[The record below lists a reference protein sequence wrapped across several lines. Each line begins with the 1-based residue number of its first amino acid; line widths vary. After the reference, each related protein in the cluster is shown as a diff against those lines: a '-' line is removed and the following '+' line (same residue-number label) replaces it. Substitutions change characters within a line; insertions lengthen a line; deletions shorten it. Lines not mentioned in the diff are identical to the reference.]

1 MTTIKTAQAKANLK
15 ISTGGWM
22 RSKIGITLAYAEIDV
37 VVLEETPDS
46 YKVLYPADLPVEL
59 AKFCSSDIIAKGDS
73 NFDLTYTVFSATFDP
88 KNVTSGKE
96 ATFTVL
102 TITRC
107 DHGLLVDNKTA
118 KILIVDET
126 ASFYRLLFDRDF
138 AKKYPQLCREW
149 VAKDATGVT
158 ITLAN

>member
-1 MTTIKTAQAKANLK
+1 MATIETTQAKANLT
-15 ISTGGWM
+15 IYTGGWM
-22 RSKIGITLAYAEIDV
+22 RNDIGVTLAYTAIEV

-46 YKVLYPADLPVEL
+46 YKVSYPADLPVDL
-59 AKFCSSDIIAKGDS
+59 AKFCASDIIAKGDT

-88 KNVTSGKE
+88 GNVTSGKE

-102 TITRC
+102 TFTKC
-107 DHGLLVDNKTA
+107 DRGLLVDNKTA

-126 ASFYRLLFDRDF
+126 ATFYRLLFDRDF
-138 AKKYPQLCREW
+138 AKEFPQLCREW